1 MFKSK
6 RKRKYWSNNYKPTW
20 ISFMSFCFL
29 SRMLS
34 RSCCS
39 SSVRSV
45 ITNIQEELEVI
56 AWFHWPGGIRA
67 YNIQSPTDSTPTSN
81 PLTNND
87 QHMYPTRAKHKLDV
101 FLPLLDQSSNEV
113 CHSIPSRGCM
123 SNENCKSI
131 VYGVIRKIAP
141 PENTL
146 IFVCNARTTTML
158 QW

>member
-87 QHMYPTRAKHKLDV
+87 QHMYPTRQNTNWMFSSL
-101 FLPLLDQSSNEV
+101 FL
-113 CHSIPSRGCM
+113 
-123 SNENCKSI
+123 
-131 VYGVIRKIAP
+131 IRVPMKFATQFLVGDACLMKIANP
-141 PENTL
+141 L
-146 IFVCNARTTTML
+146 YMVS
-158 QW
+158 

>member
-67 YNIQSPTDSTPTSN
+67 YNIQPPTDSTPTSN

-101 FLPLLDQSSNEV
+101 FLPPFLIRVL
-113 CHSIPSRGCM
+113 M
-123 SNENCKSI
+123 KSATQFLVGDACLI
-131 VYGVIRKIAP
+131 KIANP
-141 PENTL
+141 L
-146 IFVCNARTTTML
+146 YMVS
-158 QW
+158 

>member
-1 MFKSK
+1 MTYRCFKAIV
-6 RKRKYWSNNYKPTW
+6 KRKYWSNDYKPTW

-67 YNIQSPTDSTPTSN
+67 YNIQPPTDSTPTSN

-87 QHMYPTRAKHKLDV
+87 QHMYPTRQNTNWM
-101 FLPLLDQSSNEV
+101 FSPLLDQSFDEV

-123 SNENCKSI
+123 SNTNC
-131 VYGVIRKIAP
+131 
-141 PENTL
+141 
-146 IFVCNARTTTML
+146 
-158 QW
+158 